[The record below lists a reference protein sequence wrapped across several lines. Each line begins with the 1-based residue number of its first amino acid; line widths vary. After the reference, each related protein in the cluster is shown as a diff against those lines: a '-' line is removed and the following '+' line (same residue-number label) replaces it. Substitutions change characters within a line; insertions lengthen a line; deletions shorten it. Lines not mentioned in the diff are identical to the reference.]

1 MSTEYQN
8 EQQQAFGLEDT
19 GLVGN
24 TLLQSTQIQGSAT
37 EGSVMGVGG
46 GVHDEAVDVTY
57 STKPDKPTM
66 AQGALQTTTTTST
79 TEYGL
84 GGAEIDMTQ
93 GADLGATIGNTINL
107 GTTTTNMEFGATTT
121 TESTGYEFGAGEG
134 AAIETTGVEGY
145 DANVQIG
152 EGAGLEVN
160 QYGTAGLETYTGG
173 EAMTTTT
180 TTTTQYGMGMETGT
194 ATTEGAAFSGSVM
207 GVGGGVHDE
216 AVDVTY
222 STKSDQVTNL
232 GTVNLGTVD
241 LGTTVVD
248 QGTTVVKRK
257 SITIPGGI
265 ASLAKTTTS
274 TVGVDI
280 KSLNIYNRT
289 TLLQDQVQHIIK
301 REIQP
306 IVKTIIKPILQKE
319 VQPIVQ
325 REIQPIVQK
334 EVQPIVQKEIQPIIQ
349 KEIQPI
355 IKREVQPIIQ
365 KEVQPIVKKEIQP
378 ILMREEKH
386 ITQKKICNK
395 IYKN

>member
-1 MSTEYQN
+1 MTTEFQT

-24 TLLQSTQIQGSAT
+24 TLLQSTQIQRSAT
-37 EGSVMGVGG
+37 GGSIMGVGG

-232 GTVNLGTVD
+232 GTVNLGTVNLGTVD

-355 IKREVQPIIQ
+355 VKREVQPIIQ

-378 ILMREEKH
+378 ILMREEKP
-386 ITQKKICNK
+386 
-395 IYKN
+395 